1 MVKLQNR
8 ATEALRG
15 AYEELVAEL
24 PRQPVLGID
33 ESPTKEANRKAWL
46 WTFVAEEFTLFR
58 VTETR
63 QADILDELL
72 TADFDGIVTCDRAK
86 MYFRLPRLQ
95 WCWAHLKRDFQAL
108 AECGVSVARNL
119 GRKLLDETQHVFRQ
133 WTRCRDGTITLA
145 GLKSSLGQTRRQVD
159 ALLRRGLRCRHAK
172 TSGLCQQLL
181 HHRERLWTTV
191 DVPQSR
197 RRRTNQQRQR
207 AGLASRGDLAKA
219 VLRHPECCGQP
230 LRGDLAERDRNLPA
244 ARARR
249 LHLRH
254 PRNPTPPQPQT
265 TPLTPPQGVNGYRSA
280 LSPTLIACGLA
291 RPSRPPTLSSGAHR
305 KAPLRAFRKK
315 TSRIE

>member
-1 MVKLQNR
+1 MLNIPCSTGLVVKLQNR

-181 HHRERLWTTV
+181 HHRERLWT
-191 DVPQSR
+191 
-197 RRRTNQQRQR
+197 
-207 AGLASRGDLAKA
+207 
-219 VLRHPECCGQP
+219 
-230 LRGDLAERDRNLPA
+230 
-244 ARARR
+244 
-249 LHLRH
+249 
-254 PRNPTPPQPQT
+254 
-265 TPLTPPQGVNGYRSA
+265 
-280 LSPTLIACGLA
+280 
-291 RPSRPPTLSSGAHR
+291 
-305 KAPLRAFRKK
+305 
-315 TSRIE
+315 